1 MCQIPP
7 ETDAEQPQHEQIQYD
22 SRHECCREG
31 GHGVIKP
38 AGERLREKA
47 SPQKNRSA
55 AEQRHAEPPEGF
67 QAERCPPVQDGKVDR
82 SGARSGQKHG
92 KQVAVNAER

>member
-31 GHGVIKP
+31 GQGVIKP
-38 AGERLREKA
+38 AGECLREKA

-67 QAERCPPVQDGKVDR
+67 HAERCPPVQDGKVDR
-82 SGARSGQKHG
+82 SGAHSG
-92 KQVAVNAER
+92 